1 MCCECGG
8 GVWSECQDCP
18 EGLISPYGS
27 TSIEDCVDPD
37 CASDEY
43 FDTHYMVCL
52 PLDLLSTVSS
62 PTVAPGDPTALPIP
76 APTPYPTTRRATTSA
91 PVMPAPSPALSSAS
105 PTETPAPTGAH
116 PIVIDEHPDVPSNGD
131 GR

>member
-52 PLDLLSTVSS
+52 PLDLLSTCVTNS
-62 PTVAPGDPTALPIP
+62 PRVTVTG
-76 APTPYPTTRRATTSA
+76 
-91 PVMPAPSPALSSAS
+91 PSPGRLSI
-105 PTETPAPTGAH
+105 G
-116 PIVIDEHPDVPSNGD
+116 
-131 GR
+131 